1 MPERKEKRELANWI
15 KQELKANRSDTQ
27 GVFRESQLPA
37 LPKVEHGNDVLPAL
51 LSYSVLIHSCTVFSA
66 RQQHGAGLHPEKLEP
81 QFLAAHHMNVGF
93 GNWNSEPV
101 SPRLYGGNLIS

>member
-51 LSYSVLIHSCTVFSA
+51 LSYSVLIHSCTVFLCTAAA
-66 RQQHGAGLHPEKLEP
+66 RSWFAPREAGAPIFSCTSHER
-81 QFLAAHHMNVGF
+81 
-93 GNWNSEPV
+93 W
-101 SPRLYGGNLIS
+101 IW